1 MLYHI
6 YDGMNSNQTLK
17 RIYVV
22 FQIFNL
28 FVEEEI
34 MEVFK
39 AATALYN

>member
-1 MLYHI
+1 MLYRI

-28 FVEEEI
+28 FVEEET

-39 AATALYN
+39 APTALYN